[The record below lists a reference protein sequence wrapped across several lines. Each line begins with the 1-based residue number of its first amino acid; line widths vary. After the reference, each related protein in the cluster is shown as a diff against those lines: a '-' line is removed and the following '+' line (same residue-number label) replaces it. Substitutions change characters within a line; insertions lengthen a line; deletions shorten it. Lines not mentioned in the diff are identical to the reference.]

1 MKWSKRGISSYNGL
15 QALNESGKLA
25 GRDGQHQF
33 GWRKPG
39 ICART
44 NAAKAHRYTVGLH
57 RAWDNST
64 GRTPKGRLASTLQ
77 PVHTAHS
84 FSHKHGL
91 LGINNAE
98 DDISRNGKKVET
110 AIDDALM
117 SLVYDRQG
125 ANFGRREIL
134 DTGHRL
140 HQPLG
145 ALLVTFRHSKAHGHH
160 ANGTLFVIFA
170 RRIKNILFGQ
180 SPEGAG

>member
-1 MKWSKRGISSYNGL
+1 MKWGKRSISSYNGL
-15 QALNESGKLA
+15 QALNEAGKLA

-33 GWRKPG
+33 GWCKPG
-39 ICART
+39 VCART

-64 GRTPKGRLASTLQ
+64 GRAPKCRLTPTLQ
-77 PVHTAHS
+77 PVHAAHS

-98 DDISRNGKKVET
+98 DYISRNGEKVEAT
-110 AIDDALM
+110 IDDALM

-134 DTGHRL
+134 DTGHRF

-145 ALLVTFRHSKAHGHH
+145 TLLITFRHSKAHGHH
-160 ANGTLFVIFA
+160 ANGTLLVIFA
-170 RRIKNILFGQ
+170 RRIKYILFGQ
-180 SPEGAG
+180 AP